1 MSWISRKHSGSEQSS
16 RFSGLHSTPHCLRSP
31 RWRRA
36 LQAGWAPSCGH
47 TIPLPQKVLH
57 KTHDGKG
64 GGTSACLRVLPGL
77 PLLVCEGSATSPL
90 VRCCAESHTPRD
102 RRPPGRQGPGHPR
115 AKTGGA
121 QRAVWAAWLGR
132 GASIFHGA
140 RARAHPAQ
148 PESSIVQRSLP
159 SRVLKSHPKHT
170 HRNAR
175 RAPPPVLRPAW
186 PGAGEGAEVWAV
198 SGSGNPRPEPLSAR
212 RTQPWRLLLSA
223 VRPSLRSADGQ
234 EQLA

>member
-1 MSWISRKHSGSEQSS
+1 MSWISWKHSGSEQSS

-36 LQAGWAPSCGH
+36 LQAGWVPSCGH

-64 GGTSACLRVLPGL
+64 AGPQPVSVSCQACPSLCVKAVPPAPLCAAVLRATHHVTAA
-77 PLLVCEGSATSPL
+77 LLA
-90 VRCCAESHTPRD
+90 
-102 RRPPGRQGPGHPR
+102 RRGPGHPR
-115 AKTGGA
+115 AKTAGA
-121 QRAVWAAWLGR
+121 QRAVWAAGLGR
-132 GASIFHGA
+132 GASIFRGA

-175 RAPPPVLRPAW
+175 RAPPPVPRPAW
-186 PGAGEGAEVWAV
+186 PGAGEGAEV
-198 SGSGNPRPEPLSAR
+198 
-212 RTQPWRLLLSA
+212 
-223 VRPSLRSADGQ
+223 
-234 EQLA
+234 

>member
-1 MSWISRKHSGSEQSS
+1 MSWISWKHSGSEQSS

-36 LQAGWAPSCGH
+36 LQAGWVPSCGH

-102 RRPPGRQGPGHPR
+102 RRPPGKAGARSSPSEDSRGPEGCVGRRVRPRSVHLPWSPRQSPPSSAGEQYCPTLP
-115 AKTGGA
+115 AKQGA
-121 QRAVWAAWLGR
+121 QEPPQTYPPQCQESATTGASACLARGR
-132 GASIFHGA
+132 GGGGSVGRF
-140 RARAHPAQ
+140 R
-148 PESSIVQRSLP
+148 
-159 SRVLKSHPKHT
+159 
-170 HRNAR
+170 
-175 RAPPPVLRPAW
+175 LRKPTA
-186 PGAGEGAEVWAV
+186 
-198 SGSGNPRPEPLSAR
+198 
-212 RTQPWRLLLSA
+212 
-223 VRPSLRSADGQ
+223 
-234 EQLA
+234 